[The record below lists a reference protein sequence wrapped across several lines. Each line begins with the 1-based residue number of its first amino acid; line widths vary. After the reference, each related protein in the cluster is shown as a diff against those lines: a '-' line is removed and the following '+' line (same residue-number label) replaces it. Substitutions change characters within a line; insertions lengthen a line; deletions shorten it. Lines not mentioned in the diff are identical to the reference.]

1 MSFIVGSFFALVLHI
16 FVIFLML
23 RNNKLQRK
31 PANKLFLNLL
41 ISDLIVC
48 MSFMSYAR
56 YVLEIWDD
64 NKTFSRE
71 LLFAT

>member
-31 PANKLFLNLL
+31 PANKLFLNL
-41 ISDLIVC
+41 ISDVIVC